1 MCKEVLFFYLANYC
15 YFCGQVYNTME
26 IEAKLLIKYEEQ
38 TVGAKGFRKREFV
51 VEYAENPQY
60 PQKIK
65 FELVQEKCAELDKF
79 NEGDMLKVYFNIRG
93 SEWQGKYYVNLN
105 AWKLEKTNE
114 STNTTQQTAEKE
126 IVSDSLPASSEEDDL
141 PF

>member
-1 MCKEVLFFYLANYC
+1 
-15 YFCGQVYNTME
+15 ME
-26 IEAKLLIKYEEQ
+26 IEGKLLIKYEEQ

-79 NEGDMLKVYFNIRG
+79 NEGDTLKVYFNIRG
-93 SEWQGKYYVNLN
+93 SEWQGKYYVNLS
-105 AWKLEKTNE
+105 AWKLEKVGE
-114 STNTTQQTAEKE
+114 STNNTQQNTEKNT
-126 IVSDSLPASSEEDDL
+126 VSDSLPVSNEDDDL

>member
-1 MCKEVLFFYLANYC
+1 MELEGKLFR
-15 YFCGQVYNTME
+15 
-26 IEAKLLIKYEEQ
+26 KYEEQ
-38 TVGAKGFRKREFV
+38 IVGTKGFRKREFV
-51 VEYAENPQY
+51 IDYAENPSY

-79 NEGDMLKVYFNIRG
+79 NEGDTIKVYFNIRG

-105 AWKLEKTNE
+105 AWKLEKLADAANKP
-114 STNTTQQTAEKE
+114 NTDTDTTAEKTLQA
-126 IVSDSLPASSEEDDL
+126 DNLPALNEEDDL

>member
-1 MCKEVLFFYLANYC
+1 
-15 YFCGQVYNTME
+15 ME
-26 IEAKLLIKYEEQ
+26 IEGKLFIKYEEQ
-38 TVGAKGFRKREFV
+38 TVGTKGFRKREFV

-65 FELVQEKCAELDKF
+65 FELVQEKCAELDKY
-79 NEGDMLKVYFNIRG
+79 NEGDLIKVYFNIRG

-105 AWKLEKTNE
+105 AWKLEKVGE
-114 STNTTQQTAEKE
+114 STNSTQSQNTEKVA
-126 IVSDSLPASSEEDDL
+126 VSDSLPDSNENDDL

>member
-1 MCKEVLFFYLANYC
+1 
-15 YFCGQVYNTME
+15 ME
-26 IEAKLLIKYEEQ
+26 IEGKLLIKYEEQ
-38 TVGAKGFRKREFV
+38 TVGTKGFRKREFV

-79 NEGDMLKVYFNIRG
+79 NEGDALKVHFNIRG

-105 AWKLEKTNE
+105 AWKLEKVGE
-114 STNTTQQTAEKE
+114 STTNTQNQNTEKE
-126 IVSDSLPASSEEDDL
+126 TIPDSLPSSSEDDDL

>member
-1 MCKEVLFFYLANYC
+1 
-15 YFCGQVYNTME
+15 ME
-26 IEAKLLIKYEEQ
+26 IEGKLLIKYEEQ

-79 NEGDMLKVYFNIRG
+79 NEGDSLKVYFNIRG

-114 STNTTQQTAEKE
+114 NAHNTQNKTTEKITE
-126 IVSDSLPASSEEDDL
+126 ADTLPASTENDDL